1 MPART
6 PTRSSRGILQIA
18 IPLAAAFFLLPSSAH
33 ARQSKDPLTPE
44 QEEQVRAVADQPDE
58 RVKLFVKFID
68 QRTDAVHH
76 AVVRPSTQHPG
87 VQIHDALGEF
97 TSLVDELQD
106 NLDEYDE
113 SHDDV
118 RKSLKVLLEHA
129 AKWQTA
135 LREPPESP
143 AYEFSR
149 KSAMDATDNLIQS
162 ASELQKSQE
171 EYFSKHKPGKAAPK
185 TPEG

>member
-1 MPART
+1 LPSRI
-6 PTRSSRGILQIA
+6 PTRSLRGILKIA
-18 IPLAAAFFLLPSSAH
+18 IPLAAAFFFLPSAVR
-33 ARQSKDPLTPE
+33 AQQPKDPLTPD
-44 QEEQVRAVADQPDE
+44 QEEQVRAVTDQPDE
-58 RVKLFVKFID
+58 RVKLFIKFIE
-68 QRTDAVHH
+68 QRTDAIHH
-76 AVVRPSTQHPG
+76 AVLRPATQHPG
-87 VQIHDALGEF
+87 AQIHDALSDF

-106 NLDEYDE
+106 NLDAYDE

-118 RKSLKVLLEHA
+118 RKSLKVLLERA
-129 AKWQTA
+129 AKWQTV

-143 AYEFSR
+143 AYEFGR

-162 ASELQKSQE
+162 ATELQKSQE

>member
-1 MPART
+1 MPTRT
-6 PTRSSRGILQIA
+6 PTRSPRGILKIA
-18 IPLAAAFFLLPSSAH
+18 IPLAAAFFFVSSAVH
-33 ARQSKDPLTPE
+33 AQQPKDPLTPD

-58 RVKLFVKFID
+58 RVKLFVKFIE
-68 QRTDAVHH
+68 QRTDAIHH
-76 AVVRPSTQHPG
+76 AVLRPATQHPG
-87 VQIHDALGEF
+87 AQIHDALGEF

-106 NLDEYDE
+106 NLDAYDE

-129 AKWQTA
+129 PKWQTM

-143 AYEFSR
+143 AYEFGR
-149 KSAMDATDNLIQS
+149 KSAMDATANLIQS
-162 ASELQKSQE
+162 ATELQKSQE